1 MTNGQPLC
9 GRWSLMEEESRVE
22 SRYKNTVS
30 SLRLGP
36 SLIGHLASV
45 NVKQHESKEATLR
58 PLWACSV
65 WPGGEAGKRAVSV
78 RFRPASAVHS
88 CDFAPHNEWNRR
100 LSLVRCRFSRLPQ
113 PPGVPAR
120 TSSEYNAAV
129 GSFFRLS
136 LLPGLFDTWKQ
147 YCRDGQEQILFL
159 QGRPGTNIMLC
170 PPPPPPPP
178 PWSTTSVS
186 VSPPPPPPPH
196 GQLHL
201 SVCLL
206 CELLKN
212 GFHTENKTSLH
223 LFCNMGWGG
232 GGGGGVWWG
241 QSLWWGQ
248 VASVQDTTRLKTEKW
263 FLWTLWVIARPG
275 LGCDFF
281 PSY

>member
-1 MTNGQPLC
+1 M
-9 GRWSLMEEESRVE
+9 
-22 SRYKNTVS
+22 
-30 SLRLGP
+30 
-36 SLIGHLASV
+36 
-45 NVKQHESKEATLR
+45 
-58 PLWACSV
+58 

-170 PPPPPPPP
+170 PPL
-178 PWSTTSVS
+178 
-186 VSPPPPPPPH
+186 PH

-232 GGGGGVWWG
+232 GGVWWG

-263 FLWTLWVIARPG
+263 FLWTV
-275 LGCDFF
+275 
-281 PSY
+281 SHS